1 MQERPPRDA
10 PFRGG
15 RYEPSYSTNRTSRQT
30 HMRRSSIALTALTLL
45 GSAAPLAAAEEQGG
59 LLTPNIGLTFWTWV
73 VFLIVL
79 AILSKFAFPKIL
91 GAVEAREANLRDLAA
106 AAERDRA
113 EAAAMMEENRRILEE
128 TRARVQEAV
137 NEGRTS
143 AERIRAEMLAET
155 RREQEALLERAR
167 QDIAAE
173 REGALQAVRREAVE
187 VSMRAAERLVRRNLD
202 AEDNRRLVREYL
214 AQVSG
219 QAALP
224 VGV

>member
-1 MQERPPRDA
+1 
-10 PFRGG
+10 
-15 RYEPSYSTNRTSRQT
+15 
-30 HMRRSSIALTALTLL
+30 MRRSIALSALLLL
-45 GSAAPLAAAEEQGG
+45 GSAAPLVAAEGETPG
-59 LLTPNIGLTFWTWV
+59 LLSPNIGLTFWTIV
-73 VFLIVL
+73 VFVIVL
-79 AILSKFAFPKIL
+79 AVLSKFAFPKIL

-143 AERIRAEMLAET
+143 AERIRTEMLAET
-155 RREQEALLERAR
+155 RREQETLLERAR

-202 AEDNRRLVREYL
+202 DEDNRRLVREYL
-214 AQVSG
+214 GQVAE
-219 QAALP
+219 QPALGA
-224 VGV
+224 GV

>member
-1 MQERPPRDA
+1 
-10 PFRGG
+10 
-15 RYEPSYSTNRTSRQT
+15 
-30 HMRRSSIALTALTLL
+30 MRRSNIALAALLLL
-45 GSAAPLAAAEEQGG
+45 GSTAPVYAAEGETPG
-59 LLTPNIGLTFWTWV
+59 LLSPNIGLTFWTIV
-73 VFLIVL
+73 VFVIVL
-79 AILSKFAFPKIL
+79 AVLSKFAFPKIL

-143 AERIRAEMLAET
+143 AERIRTEMLAET
-155 RREQEALLERAR
+155 RREQETLLERAR

-214 AQVSG
+214 GQVSA
-219 QAALP
+219 QPALAA
-224 VGV
+224 GV

>member
-1 MQERPPRDA
+1 
-10 PFRGG
+10 
-15 RYEPSYSTNRTSRQT
+15 
-30 HMRRSSIALTALTLL
+30 MRRSTIAHTALLLL
-45 GSAAPLAAAEEQGG
+45 GSAAPLIAQEHEETPS
-59 LLTPNIGLTFWTWV
+59 LLSPNIGLTFWTIV
-73 VFLIVL
+73 VFVIVL
-79 AILSKFAFPKIL
+79 VVLSKFAFPKIL
-91 GAVEAREANLRDLAA
+91 GAVEAREANLRELAA

-155 RREQEALLERAR
+155 RREQEAMLERAR
-167 QDIAAE
+167 QDIVAE

-202 AEDNRRLVREYL
+202 DEDNRRLVREYL
-214 AQVSG
+214 GQVAT
-219 QAALP
+219 QPA
-224 VGV
+224 VGAGV

>member
-1 MQERPPRDA
+1 
-10 PFRGG
+10 
-15 RYEPSYSTNRTSRQT
+15 
-30 HMRRSSIALTALTLL
+30 MRRSTIALTALLLL
-45 GSAAPLAAAEEQGG
+45 GSAAPLVAAEGETPG
-59 LLTPNIGLTFWTWV
+59 LLSPNIGLTFWTIV
-73 VFLIVL
+73 VFVIVL
-79 AILSKFAFPKIL
+79 AVLSKFAFPKIL
-91 GAVEAREANLRDLAA
+91 GAVEAREENLRELAA

-173 REGALQAVRREAVE
+173 REGALQAVRREAVD

-202 AEDNRRLVREYL
+202 GEDNRRLVREYL
-214 AQVSG
+214 GQVAT
-219 QAALP
+219 QPALGA
-224 VGV
+224 GV

>member
-1 MQERPPRDA
+1 
-10 PFRGG
+10 
-15 RYEPSYSTNRTSRQT
+15 
-30 HMRRSSIALTALTLL
+30 MRRSTIALTALLL
-45 GSAAPLAAAEEQGG
+45 VGSAAPLVAAEGETPG
-59 LLTPNIGLTFWTWV
+59 LLSPNIGLTFWTIV
-73 VFLIVL
+73 VFVIVL
-79 AILSKFAFPKIL
+79 AVLSKFAFPKIL
-91 GAVEAREANLRDLAA
+91 GAVEAREENLRELAA

-173 REGALQAVRREAVE
+173 REGALQAVRREAVD

-202 AEDNRRLVREYL
+202 GEDNRRLVREYL
-214 AQVSG
+214 GQVAT
-219 QAALP
+219 QPALGA
-224 VGV
+224 GV

>member
-1 MQERPPRDA
+1 
-10 PFRGG
+10 
-15 RYEPSYSTNRTSRQT
+15 
-30 HMRRSSIALTALTLL
+30 MRRSIALSALLLL
-45 GSAAPLAAAEEQGG
+45 GSAAPLVAAEGETPG
-59 LLTPNIGLTFWTWV
+59 LLSPNIGLTFWTIV
-73 VFLIVL
+73 VFVIVL
-79 AILSKFAFPKIL
+79 AVLSKFAFPKIL
-91 GAVEAREANLRDLAA
+91 GAVEAREANLRELAA

-128 TRARVQEAV
+128 TRTRVQEAV

-202 AEDNRRLVREYL
+202 DEDNRRLVREYL
-214 AQVSG
+214 GQVAAQP
-219 QAALP
+219 ALGA
-224 VGV
+224 GV